1 MYRAHAL
8 HLLTIAF
15 VIYVIAAIIEALLT
29 GLAGWVGALL
39 AAIVGII
46 AAYLLQ
52 AALVKAVQ
60 DVRDGRADLS
70 LSETVQAAR
79 PYILTVAVASIL
91 AAIGI
96 GIGLILFIIPG
107 LFLLTIWCLIVP
119 VIVIENV
126 DIGGSFGRSREL
138 VRGYGWHVFGTI
150 VLVFLVLIVVGLL
163 IGIALAALPDAV
175 RGLISGVVSG
185 TLIAPFLA
193 LVVTLAYYRLHAVQ
207 TGPTGPT
214 GPPSVPEPPPAV

>member
-15 VIYVIAAIIEALLT
+15 VIYVVAAIIEALLT
-29 GLAGWVGALL
+29 GLIGWVGAIL
-39 AAIVGII
+39 AGIVGII

-60 DVRDGRADLS
+60 DIRDGRADLS
-70 LSETVQAAR
+70 LGETIQAAR
-79 PYILTVAVASIL
+79 PFILRVTIASIL
-91 AAIGI
+91 AGIAIA
-96 GIGLILFIIPG
+96 IGLILFIVPG

-119 VIVIENV
+119 VIVLENV
-126 DIGGSFGRSREL
+126 DFGASFGRSRDL
-138 VRGYGWHVFGTI
+138 VRGHGWHVFGTI
-150 VLVFLVLIVVGLL
+150 VLVFLVLIVVGVL
-163 IGIALAALPDAV
+163 IGLILAALPDAV

-193 LVVTLAYYRLHAVQ
+193 LVVTLAYYRLKAVE
-207 TGPTGPT
+207 TT
-214 GPPSVPEPPPAV
+214 GPPTVVEPPPAV